1 MEQLQGFIS
10 DVRWHLRIVDRTNA
24 LVVLLVFCC
33 ILHPVFTLVR
43 NYMKARGT
51 GLRII
56 VSPITPYTLQ
66 WQLSASFFR
75 PVFEHFRWFRAI
87 DWTCAWHDDDK
98 LHADLGQCFILV
110 SPGLNVLCTSDPK
123 TIEHV
128 LKKWREFEKPDNVN
142 EILGTFGQNV
152 DTSNGPDW
160 PRHRKLTAPCFTER
174 FSPTVWSHAL
184 SQSTSLTESWLSPP
198 SDTHTTTTLT
208 TDTSTLALNVI
219 SAVAFENHNVNE
231 PGKGH
236 TMSLREALV
245 TVMST
250 SISPAIESVMP
261 WLNKSWLRSFLP
273 HGVKNLLLAVQE
285 FSDYMDDLIT
295 RERAKTPT
303 TPPST
308 STSADPTVRTNL
320 TSTLIKANES
330 TDEKQARLS
339 HSEVRANIFI
349 FTVGGLESTSI
360 TLSYALALLA
370 LNPGVQDWV
379 AEEVVCAFGDGGD
392 AEYGRTFGKLKRVM
406 GVMYET
412 LRLYGPSP
420 PLPRSSRTPGMP
432 YTLPTSSSSSASS
445 SSSSSSSS
453 ESASGSTITL
463 PGSTQIML
471 NSWAAHTSATHF
483 TDPKTWDPKR
493 WISSES
499 PPASTTT
506 GSSADAE
513 TLLHPTSASGFLA
526 WGSGPRVCPGMK
538 FSQVE
543 FCGVLGSVLAKV
555 RVGLDTDAEVGTR
568 EWEKEKERMLGVM
581 RDSVAE
587 PLLLHIRKGEEL
599 RVRFS
604 ERM

>member
-1 MEQLQGFIS
+1 MEQLQDFIS
-10 DVRWHLRIVDRTNA
+10 DVRWHPGIVEHINA
-24 LVVLLVFCC
+24 LVSLLIFCC
-33 ILHPVFTLVR
+33 ILHPAFTLLR
-43 NYMKARGT
+43 NYIKARGT
-51 GLRII
+51 GLRIV

-66 WQLSASFFR
+66 WQLSASFLR
-75 PVFEHFRWFRAI
+75 PVLEHFRWFRVI
-87 DWTCAWHDDDK
+87 DWTCAWNDDDR
-98 LHADLGQCFILV
+98 LHEQLGQCLILV

-184 SQSTSLTESWLSPP
+184 AQSTSLTKTWLSPP
-198 SDTHTTTTLT
+198 SATHTTTTLT

-219 SAVAFENHNVNE
+219 SAVAFENQNVNE

-236 TMSLREALV
+236 SMSLREALV

-261 WLNKSWLRSFLP
+261 WLKTSWLRSLLP
-273 HGVKNLLLAVQE
+273 RQVKKLLLAVQE
-285 FSDYMDDLIT
+285 FSAYMDELVT
-295 RERAKTPT
+295 RERAKSNTISGT
-303 TPPST
+303 
-308 STSADPTVRTNL
+308 TSADATARANL
-320 TSTLIKANES
+320 ISTLIKANEG

-370 LNPGVQDWV
+370 LNPAVQDWV
-379 AEEVVCAFGDGGD
+379 AEEAVRAFKDGED
-392 AEYGRTFGKLKRVM
+392 AEYSKTFLKLKRVM
-406 GVMYET
+406 AVMYET

-420 PLPRSSRTPGMP
+420 PLPRSSSTPGTP
-432 YTLPTSSSSSASS
+432 YTLPTSGTLSTTSSATSSS
-445 SSSSSSSS
+445 
-453 ESASGSTITL
+453 ITL
-463 PGSTQIML
+463 PGTTQIML
-471 NSWAAHTSATHF
+471 NSWAAHTSATYF
-483 TDPKTWDPKR
+483 SDPKTWDPKR

-506 GSSADAE
+506 SADTE
-513 TLLHPTSASGFLA
+513 TLLHPTPASGFLA

-543 FCGVLGSVLAKV
+543 FCGVLGSVLSRV

-568 EWEKEKERMLGVM
+568 EWEKEKERVLGVM

-587 PLLLHIRKGEEL
+587 PLLLHVRKGEEL